1 MTTPSTTPE
10 LVGQSMMLRFEGPV
24 FTEEARAAFR
34 EIRPS
39 GVIFFADNISSREQ
53 LHALTAELQDEAW
66 SLGMPPLLIA
76 ADQEAGIVSRLPAD
90 MVTPPG
96 AMALTAR
103 DNRSDT
109 EEAARITGVQLRET
123 GVNVNFAPVVDV
135 NNNPDN
141 PVIRTRSFGDTVE
154 KVVEGSL
161 ATIRGL
167 TNTRVISCVKHFPG
181 HGDTSVDSHLG
192 LPVIDHPIERLHEIE
207 LAPFRT
213 AIAAGVPA
221 VMTTHIVFPVLDE
234 HPATLSRAILTGLL
248 REELGFDG
256 VIFTDSLSMD
266 AIDARY
272 GLEDTAV
279 RCKAAGVD
287 VLESN
292 ESLDKQLVR
301 FRALVA
307 AVEDGSLPLDLFTS
321 TVERLDSLRAA
332 YGLAELTPPLP
343 PVDPTLRA
351 EAERIAAGT
360 IAVVGG
366 DPFVPIGDDEPA
378 LIVDFQR
385 LRSSE
390 AEDPFNRGGI
400 IREETA
406 LQLPGTRV
414 ATLSHEP
421 GDEEAAF
428 AIDAARL
435 AQTIVIMTRDAT
447 DFSYQVEISR
457 RVIEAAGP
465 DTRIVHVAL
474 RGPYDSGVLG
484 SVGDTILTFGDPAVT
499 LKMLVGVLS
508 GQFEP
513 TATVPVTL
521 TASPPTVRDAS
532 TPMA

>member
-1 MTTPSTTPE
+1 MTTTPNTTTE

-24 FTEEARAAFR
+24 FSDEARAAFR
-34 EIRPS
+34 EIRPC
-39 GVIFFADNISSREQ
+39 GVIFFADNITSREQ
-53 LHALTAELQDEAW
+53 LHTLTGELQDQAR

-103 DNRSDT
+103 GNRADT
-109 EEAARITGVQLRET
+109 EEAARITGVQLREC
-123 GVNVNFAPVVDV
+123 GINVNFAPVVDV
-135 NNNPDN
+135 NNNHGN

-181 HGDTSVDSHLG
+181 HGDTSVDSHLS
-192 LPVIDHPIERLHEIE
+192 LPVIEHPLERLHEIE
-207 LAPFRT
+207 LAPFRA
-213 AIAAGVPA
+213 AIDAGVPA

-234 HPATLSRAILTGLL
+234 HPATLSHAILTGLL
-248 REELGFDG
+248 RGELDFKG

-266 AIDARY
+266 AINDRY
-272 GLEDTAV
+272 GLEDTAI
-279 RCKAAGVD
+279 RCKASGVD

-292 ESLDKQLVR
+292 ESLNKQLVR

-307 AVEDGSLPLDLFTS
+307 AVDDGSLAGDLFAT
-321 TVERLDSLRAA
+321 TVERLHSLRAA
-332 YGLAELTPPLP
+332 YGIEEPTPPLP
-343 PVDPTLRA
+343 PADPTLRA
-351 EAERIAAGT
+351 EAERIAAST
-360 IAVVGG
+360 IAVVSGG
-366 DPFVPIGDDEPA
+366 PFAPIGADESA
-378 LIVDFQR
+378 LLVDFQR

-400 IREETA
+400 IREESA

-421 GDEEAAF
+421 GEEEAAF

-447 DFSYQVEISR
+447 DVSYQVESSR
-457 RVIEAAGP
+457 RVIEAAGA
-465 DTRIVHVAL
+465 DARIVHVVL
-474 RGPYDSGVLG
+474 RGPYDIGILG
-484 SVGDTILTFGDPAVT
+484 PVSDTILTFGDPAVT
-499 LKMLVGVLS
+499 LKMLVGMLA

-513 TATVPVTL
+513 TATVPVSL
-521 TASPPTVRDAS
+521 PNR
-532 TPMA
+532 